1 MISQILGSV
10 MLIYLLVAI
19 LFLMAEL
26 WSSPRL
32 QAAGRIILWLGLG
45 IHTGALLGRWVES
58 YQIALGHS
66 PAAALAEKLR
76 AHHPSRRPCPTSM
89 SP

>member
-1 MISQILGSV
+1 MISQILGVV

-32 QAAGRIILWLGLG
+32 KAAGRILLWLGLG
-45 IHTGALLGRWVES
+45 IHTGALIGRWIES
-58 YQIALGHS
+58 YRIALGAF
-66 PAAALAEKLR
+66 PCPGLGRQTA
-76 AHHPSRRPCPTSM
+76 AHHYSGAVVQLL
-89 SP
+89 

>member
-32 QAAGRIILWLGLG
+32 KEAGRIILWLGLG
-45 IHTGALLGRWVES
+45 IHTAALIGRWVES
-58 YQIALGHS
+58 YRIALGHS
-66 PAAALAEKLR
+66 PTAGVGRQTA
-76 AHHPSRRPCPTSM
+76 AHHYSGAAVQLL
-89 SP
+89 